1 MSGRF
6 KNKLGFAART
16 LIVMMGIYSIITS
29 LPLVN
34 LEAQELTNQTA
45 KNKQSSNISKTT
57 PLSCDAIRLGNALT
71 LGSNFSS
78 AEAVVDIRC
87 HLEEA
92 RHAIAADAADTAL
105 RQINE
110 ADRTLISVFGNNSN
124 GGELSAGNNNNTS

>member
-1 MSGRF
+1 MSSRSQNKSRF
-6 KNKLGFAART
+6 TART
-16 LIVMMGIYSIITS
+16 LIIIIGLCSIFTF

-45 KNKQSSNISKTT
+45 KNMQTSNITKAT
-57 PLSCDAIRLGNALT
+57 PLSCDAIRLENT
-71 LGSNFSS
+71 SSLGSNFSS
-78 AEAVVDIRC
+78 VEAVVDIRC

-92 RHAIAADAADTAL
+92 RHAIAADAADSAL

-110 ADRTLISVFGNNSN
+110 ADMTLIALFGNNSG